1 MANVKQQD
9 RAHRKGWKR
18 AKQAAAWLALLPVAA
33 LGWLYSRLPDRVYLT
48 PGEVLALPRFS
59 YVEPLGAHGSQNVAS
74 TRAVGSYQTTL
85 TLGGWLPIKTI
96 RAVVT
101 ERPRVTVC
109 GTPFGV
115 KMFSEG
121 ALIVGFSE
129 IGQADGGTSN
139 PAKEAGLRLGDR
151 VICIG
156 QTRTESNDAVKEALD
171 AAEGQSVEVV
181 YIRSGEQKLTALTP
195 VWDGAAG
202 QWRAGMW
209 VRDSSAGVGTL
220 TFADEELGVFA
231 GLGHPIS
238 DSDTGESVALRSGE
252 IVPCEIT
259 GCSAGTAGSPGELK
273 GHFLS
278 AHAIGT
284 IRINGENGVYGTTRT
299 HFSGQLREIAFAQEV
314 VTGPAEIWATI
325 EGETPRAYRIQIER
339 VSDADPRRN
348 LVIRVTDPSLL
359 SATGGIVQGMSGSP
373 ILQNGRL
380 VGAVTH
386 VLVNDPTR
394 GYGIFAQTMLE
405 QAKNAVQNGAEAQTA
420 E

>member
-1 MANVKQQD
+1 MKQQD

-85 TLGGWLPIKTI
+85 SLGGWLPIKTI
-96 RAVVT
+96 RTIVT
-101 ERPRVTVC
+101 ERMQVTVC

-121 ALIVGFSE
+121 ALVVGFSDVE
-129 IGQADGGTSN
+129 RPSGGTAN

-151 VICIG
+151 VIRIG
-156 QTRTESNDAVKEALD
+156 TTVTEDNDAVKAALEA
-171 AAEGQSVEVV
+171 AQGQAVEVV
-181 YIRSGEQKLTALTP
+181 YIRNGKQLRTTLVP
-195 VWDGAAG
+195 VWDAAAG

-220 TFADEELGVFA
+220 TFADDARGIFA

-238 DSDTGESVALRSGE
+238 DSDTGESIALRTGE

-259 GCSAGTAGSPGELK
+259 GCSKGTAVDYALK
-273 GHFLS
+273 QFQLEKEDAYVFGDSSNDLTMFRCG
-278 AHAIGT
+278 AHT
-284 IRINGENGVYGTTRT
+284 IALGK
-299 HFSGQLREIAFAQEV
+299 HDEIL
-314 VTGPAEIWATI
+314 
-325 EGETPRAYRIQIER
+325 
-339 VSDADPRRN
+339 DPYTEY
-348 LVIRVTDPSLL
+348 VTDTVERDGV
-359 SATGGIVQGMSGSP
+359 AKAME
-373 ILQNGRL
+373 
-380 VGAVTH
+380 H
-386 VLVNDPTR
+386 
-394 GYGIFAQTMLE
+394 YGLI
-405 QAKNAVQNGAEAQTA
+405 
-420 E
+420 